1 MACTIYPE
9 AGLGSLTVLGIIYT
23 IQLDVLGKQKIS
35 SIVVLISLIILTRV
49 VADFQVNNLS
59 WKIILE
65 GILMWTIYQSARLIL
80 QYFRLVFSFGLSIG
94 LISISIFAAW
104 NVWFAQSMQWK
115 LEPSLAKQVN
125 FGQYR
130 QLEAVDS
137 GNAWVLQL
145 LGMQGSGQVRYRAEF
160 RAKKPIQVSISLL
173 HEKLS
178 NNRVDVPCNI
188 QTVWITC
195 QIVTSLPSRASMIFV
210 FGGYGSWKLGSPT
223 IDVRNEHLDI
233 IEPPT
238 LLERVLNSSRAQL
251 WAFNENALGVW
262 LTVLTILAMGILGNR
277 WLIFSGVIFVII
289 GVFTSGSRG
298 ALAALGLGLVLLALK
313 NIKYFH
319 AVLIATACL
328 LIALTATQ
336 IYQQRNTMISNPI
349 TVSIGGFRAIQPNDS
364 SSSRSRL
371 EIFRLAWLAFQ
382 DSPWFG
388 VGDLQKA
395 MIAKYDTRAQN
406 AGLARENLTHA
417 HNLWLQVAGESGVF
431 GLMAM
436 MALWIVVLAKA
447 WRQNDRVAL
456 ICLAVLFLVN
466 LTDYFFYYA
475 PVQIVF
481 WMSAAGFL
489 ARSPNDDDVSINA
502 ALSTG

>member
-1 MACTIYPE
+1 MFIA
-9 AGLGSLTVLGIIYT
+9 L
-23 IQLDVLGKQKIS
+23 
-35 SIVVLISLIILTRV
+35 IVLTRSI
-49 VADFQVNNLS
+49 ANFQVNNFS
-59 WKIILE
+59 WRIILE

-80 QYFRLVFSFGLSIG
+80 PYFRHFFSFGLLIG
-94 LISISIFAAW
+94 LVSISIFAAW
-104 NVWFAQSMQWK
+104 NVWFAQSSEWK
-115 LEPSLAKQVN
+115 LEPLLAKQVN

-145 LGMQGSGQVRYRAEF
+145 LGMQGSGQVRYSAEF
-160 RAKKPIQVSISLL
+160 RVKTPIQVSISLL
-173 HEKLS
+173 HEKLP

-188 QTVWITC
+188 QTDWTTC
-195 QIVTSLPSRASMIFV
+195 QIVTSLPTRASMIFV
-210 FGGYGSWKLGSPT
+210 FGGYGSWKSGSPT
-223 IDVRNEHLDI
+223 VEVRNEHLDI
-233 IEPPT
+233 IELPT
-238 LLERVLNSSRAQL
+238 LLERILNSSRAQL

-262 LTVLTILAMGILGNR
+262 LTVLTVLAIGMLRNH
-277 WLIFSGVIFVII
+277 WLIFSSAIFVIL

-298 ALAALGLGLVLLALK
+298 ALAAFGLGLFLLLIK
-313 NIKYFH
+313 DIKYFRM
-319 AVLIATACL
+319 VLITTSLL
-328 LIALTATQ
+328 LIALTAVQ
-336 IYQQRNTMISNPI
+336 IYQQRTTVISNPI
-349 TVSIGGFRAIQPNDS
+349 TVSNGGFRAIQPSDS
-364 SSSRSRL
+364 ASSRSRL

-388 VGDLQKA
+388 VGDLQRA

-417 HNLWLQVAGESGVF
+417 HNLWLQVAAESGIF

-436 MALWIVVLAKA
+436 VALWIVVFARA
-447 WRQNDRVAL
+447 WRLNDRVAL

-489 ARSPNDDDVSINA
+489 VQKPNEKDVAMNA
-502 ALSTG
+502 TPLTA